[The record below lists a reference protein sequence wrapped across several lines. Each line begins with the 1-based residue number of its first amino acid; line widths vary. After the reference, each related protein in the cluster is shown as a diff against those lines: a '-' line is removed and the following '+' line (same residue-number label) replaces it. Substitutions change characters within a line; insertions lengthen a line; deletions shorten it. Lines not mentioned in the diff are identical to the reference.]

1 MRAAITTALLVGVVV
16 TAFAQSPKCRVCERP
31 IEGKYFNVEDRAH
44 GGKAEVCSACADL
57 ESRCFACGLPVK
69 STATKLADGRFL
81 CERDAKEAILE
92 TDEARKICLN
102 TREELDRLYWR
113 FLTFPSTNVS
123 LNLVDQF
130 TLTSLFKAPGYSR
143 RCTAIFGATSTH
155 ALADGAYVHTI
166 SILSGLNRNRLEA
179 VAAHEFAHTWLNENL
194 SVERMAALAPEAIEA
209 FCELVA
215 CQRMEQQQAEFE
227 KQSIKENPYTRGQ
240 LDAFLKAE
248 AIHGFNTV
256 LEWLKSGEAANLDP
270 EDPDGIRSVRA
281 TAAPSTSTPSI
292 NAVNLPP
299 APLPGKLALKG
310 ITGPPGRRFAIINER
325 TFAVMDLAN
334 MRLAR
339 TNLLIRCL
347 EIRTNSVV
355 IRMEG
360 TGQKQEL
367 FLPDE

>member
-1 MRAAITTALLVGVVV
+1 MRAAITTTLLVLVVV
-16 TAFAQSPKCRVCERP
+16 TGFAQSPKCRVCEKP

-44 GGKAEVCSACADL
+44 GGKAEVCSACAEL
-57 ESRCFACGLPVK
+57 ESRCFACSLPVK

-92 TDEARKICLN
+92 NDEARKICLKA
-102 TREELDRLYWR
+102 REELDRLYWR

-130 TLTSLFKAPGYSR
+130 TLTSLFKVPGYSR

-155 ALADGAYVHTI
+155 ELADGAYVHTI
-166 SILSGLNRNRLEA
+166 SILSGLSRKRLET
-179 VAAHEFAHTWLNENL
+179 VAAHEFGHTWLAENL
-194 SVERMAALAPEAIEA
+194 SPERQANLTPEAIEA
-209 FCELVA
+209 FCELLA
-215 CQRMEQQQAEFE
+215 CQWMDQQGAEFE

-256 LEWLKSGEAANLDP
+256 LEWMKSGEAASLDAN
-270 EDPDGIRSVRA
+270 DPDGVRSVRTPVFPSPPP
-281 TAAPSTSTPSI
+281 TANPAK
-292 NAVNLPP
+292 LPP
-299 APLPGKLALKG
+299 APLPENLKLQG
-310 ITGPPGRRFAIINER
+310 ITGTPGRRLSIINGR
-325 TFAVMDLAN
+325 TFAVMDLAR
-334 MRLAR
+334 MQLAK

-355 IRMEG
+355 IQIEG
-360 TGQKQEL
+360 TGRKQEL
-367 FLPDE
+367 FLPVD